1 VLNRKRKLSRLIDHL
16 KGVAT
21 RIHPVAGA
29 QTFLPRKDGVQ
40 AAAQGCDIQASPHF
54 QKNGEVVAQVLGGAE
69 IVDPQAFLK
78 PGKRALRRTGRIL
91 GGQLPPTVRP
101 DETCL
106 VLLGEFFEFGSE
118 GVLGTSK
125 LKLVAFEVDLKLH
138 RLKVIQKFF
147 VTHHYWSL
155 P

>member
-1 VLNRKRKLSRLIDHL
+1 RKLKLSRRVHDL
-16 KGVAT
+16 KGMSILVRSVAS
-21 RIHPVAGA
+21 A
-29 QTFLPRKDGVQ
+29 QAFLPREDGLQ
-40 AAAQGCDIQASPHF
+40 AAAQGWDIQASPHF